1 MISNVKTI
9 SAANGP
15 AEQSRLPQ
23 PVSGFVVLVIGWF
36 QSRLGQSTETAAPLA
51 DDARKQ
57 LKQDRLATQRRIERL
72 SMTIRQPL

>member
-9 SAANGP
+9 SAANEP
-15 AEQSRLPQ
+15 AEQSRVPQ
-23 PVSGFVVLVIGWF
+23 PGSGFAVLVIRWF
-36 QSRLGQSTETAAPLA
+36 RSQLGQSTKTAALVA

-57 LKQDRLATQRRIERL
+57 LKQDRLVTRRRIERL